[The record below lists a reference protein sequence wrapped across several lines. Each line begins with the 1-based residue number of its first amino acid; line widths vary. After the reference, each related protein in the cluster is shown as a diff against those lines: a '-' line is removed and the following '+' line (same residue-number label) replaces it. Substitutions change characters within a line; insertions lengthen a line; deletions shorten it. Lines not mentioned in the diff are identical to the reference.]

1 LIPEPDSSFVLNTDF
16 VSIAPNIIM
25 GDSPK
30 TQPKADGD
38 SEPFYADFSSK
49 DKEKR

>member
-1 LIPEPDSSFVLNTDF
+1 
-16 VSIAPNIIM
+16 M

-38 SEPFYADFSSK
+38 SEPFYADFSK